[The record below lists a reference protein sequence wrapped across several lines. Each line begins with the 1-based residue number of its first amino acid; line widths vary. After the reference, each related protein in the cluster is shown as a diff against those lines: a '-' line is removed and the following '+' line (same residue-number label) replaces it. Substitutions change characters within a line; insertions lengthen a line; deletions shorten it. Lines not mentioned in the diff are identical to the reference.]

1 MPALGIMCVTTPA
14 ERLTRGGVRGSIYS
28 RRRFVPVTIISIC
41 RLPQRQQ
48 TNRPRQIDNG
58 CFGTVPSSQ
67 LRGIGLNLVTFA
79 ASHDEARTGQPR
91 PSMSI
96 NRLGI

>member
-1 MPALGIMCVTTPA
+1 MKRTIMP
-14 ERLTRGGVRGSIYS
+14 S
-28 RRRFVPVTIISIC
+28 RCHDGASPTF
-41 RLPQRQQ
+41 
-48 TNRPRQIDNG
+48 N
-58 CFGTVPSSQ
+58 FGTVPSSH
-67 LRGIGLNLVTFA
+67 LRGIGLNLVTVA